1 MLCSVIQGG
10 EVPAR
15 AALGK
20 AMHSCPMQSFYK
32 NFDEVKK
39 FLQTYKKLVNFFSLI
54 TSIRLELY
62 LYDEL

>member
-20 AMHSCPMQSFYK
+20 AMHTCPMQSFYK

-39 FLQTYKKLVNFFSLI
+39 IPSNVQKT
-54 TSIRLELY
+54 R
-62 LYDEL
+62 